1 MIVGD
6 KSIKPTSKLI
16 FLLNDI
22 MADWATYRI
31 LMFSSPNYL
40 VGCVIQK
47 RILCDYSNEVK
58 RGVKSLSGKIGWDD
72 RRVQILLLRVP
83 KMYPIG
89 PPSSAFTYYVISS
102 ILWKKKLICLPPVS
116 FGLAHRKVTDLL
128 SKSTILGSP
137 GALGGPEK
145 WKEVVFLKF
154 LRQIK

>member
-22 MADWATYRI
+22 MADWATYGI
-31 LMFSSPNYL
+31 LMFSSLLDNAPNYL

-137 GALGGPEK
+137 GALGGPENEK
-145 WKEVVFLKF
+145 K
-154 LRQIK
+154 

>member
-1 MIVGD
+1 
-6 KSIKPTSKLI
+6 
-16 FLLNDI
+16 
-22 MADWATYRI
+22 MADWATYGI
-31 LMFSSPNYL
+31 LMFSSLLDNAPN
-40 VGCVIQK
+40 
-47 RILCDYSNEVK
+47 
-58 RGVKSLSGKIGWDD
+58 
-72 RRVQILLLRVP
+72 
-83 KMYPIG
+83 
-89 PPSSAFTYYVISS
+89 FTYYVISS